1 MEKRYI
7 QLYSLKDVIGD
18 DFAAVLRRVKEIGYT
33 GVEFAGGFYGGYEAA
48 ELKALLAEIGLEP
61 LSSHIMTAQIP
72 GQIAYAKELGI
83 KYLIDPMAPINTYE
97 DAIEAAGKFNEAGK
111 LCADAGISF
120 GYHNHRHEF
129 LPGKDGYLLETVI
142 LNTDPKLVC
151 FQLDV
156 GWAACSGADSVA
168 LINKYPGR
176 FKLIHLKECSHVAGP
191 EPMPDFTKIPRD
203 ENGRPIIPPEVLE
216 KILAQLKWNAPS
228 GKGIIDWK
236 AVKDAAIAQGVEGF
250 VVEREYNYA
259 DDIWKCIEEDCAF
272 IKAL

>member
-1 MEKRYI
+1 MDKRYI

-18 DFAAVLRRVKEIGYT
+18 DFEGTLRRLKEIGYT
-33 GVEFAGGFYGGYEAA
+33 GVEFAGGNYGGYGAA
-48 ELKALLAEIGLEP
+48 ELKKLLADIGLEP
-61 LSSHIMTAQIP
+61 LGSHIMTP
-72 GQIAYAKELGI
+72 QIAGQVAYASELGV

-97 DAIEAAGKFNEAGK
+97 EAIEMSKKFNEAGK
-111 LCADAGISF
+111 LCADAGIRF

-129 LPGKDGYLLETVI
+129 LKGKDGYLLETII
-142 LNTDPKLVC
+142 LNTDPDLVC
-151 FQLDV
+151 IELDV

-176 FKLIHLKECSHVAGP
+176 FKLIHLKECNHVAGA
-191 EPMPDFTKIPRD
+191 EPMPDFSKIPVD
-203 ENGRPIIPPEVLE
+203 ENGRPQIPPDVLE

-236 AVKDAAIAQGVEGF
+236 AVKDAAMAQGCDGF

-259 DDIWKCIEEDCAF
+259 NDIWKCVEEDCAF
-272 IKAL
+272 IKSL